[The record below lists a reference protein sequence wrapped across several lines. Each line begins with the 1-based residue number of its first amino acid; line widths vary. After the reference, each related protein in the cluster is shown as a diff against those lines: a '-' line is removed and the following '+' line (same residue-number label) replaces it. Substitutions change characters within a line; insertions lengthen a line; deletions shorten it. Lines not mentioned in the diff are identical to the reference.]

1 MYPNS
6 TSFLTSKKG
15 LLMGALFVLLNVT
28 FSFSQNC
35 NATLSVEK
43 NRNVKSVYKNGAT
56 YTMVLTNNSSQTAV
70 YNLSSTILK
79 ESCAT
84 ENRKTSVPNVA
95 LNVAFRS
102 SSKTSYNLNGNSI
115 TLKGGE
121 TKTFQVFLTIP
132 ERTPYNSWSC
142 IEIDAKATG
151 CNGPAASTV
160 LRVFVPEPSEG

>member
-1 MYPNS
+1 MYPKS
-6 TSFLTSKKG
+6 TSFFTSKKG
-15 LLMGALFVLLNVT
+15 LLIGALFLLFHIS

-35 NATLSVEK
+35 SGTLAVEK

-56 YTMVLTNNSSQTAV
+56 YTMVLTNNSSQSTV
-70 YNLSSTILK
+70 YDLSSTILK
-79 ESCAT
+79 KSCAT

-102 SSKTSYNLNGNSI
+102 NSTTSYLTGNSI

-121 TKTFQVFLTIP
+121 TKSFQVFLTIP

-142 IEIDAKATG
+142 IEINAKAKG
-151 CNGPAASTV
+151 CTGPAASTI